1 MKPYLSL
8 MPVFGLVSTLFIS
21 PAHSQSNDN
30 DFYRPWVDYRNGAI
44 SLAFERTP
52 IPFAL
57 SALHATTGF
66 QIVIPPASDK
76 KLINL
81 KITEQPLEPAVRSFI
96 TSIGYKNFAVMYDD
110 KGHPN
115 RAVVLAVRPE
125 NADESAVVAKAEPKA
140 ESLSPEEQDKLQ
152 KDLERWNDL
161 KQEERGRIEDRLKN
175 LPQSD
180 ERDQLVKIYG
190 KQILALTK

>member
-1 MKPYLSL
+1 MKRYVRVMSL
-8 MPVFGLVSTLFIS
+8 FGLISTLLSS
-21 PAHSQSNDN
+21 PAHSQSDSE
-30 DFYRPWVDYRNGAI
+30 DFYRPWVNYRNGAV
-44 SLAFERTP
+44 SLAFVQTP

-66 QIVIPPASDK
+66 QIVMPPASDK
-76 KLINL
+76 KFINL
-81 KITEQPLEPAVRSFI
+81 KINEQPLEPAVRTFI
-96 TSIGYKNFAVMYDD
+96 TSIGYRNFAVMYDD

-115 RAVVLAVRPE
+115 RAVVLAVRPD
-125 NADESAVVAKAEPKA
+125 NTGESAVATKSEPNA
-140 ESLSPEEQDKLQ
+140 QPLSIEEQDKLQ
-152 KDLERWNDL
+152 KDLERWTEL

-180 ERDQLVKIYG
+180 ERDQLVKTYG

>member
-8 MPVFGLVSTLFIS
+8 MPLFGLVSTLFIS

-66 QIVIPPASDK
+66 QIVIPPAADK

-125 NADESAVVAKAEPKA
+125 NADESAVVAKSEPKV

-152 KDLERWNDL
+152 KDLERWNEL

>member
-1 MKPYLSL
+1 MKRYVRVMSL
-8 MPVFGLVSTLFIS
+8 FGLISTLLIS
-21 PAHSQSNDN
+21 PAHSQSDSE
-30 DFYRPWVDYRNGAI
+30 DFYRPWVAYRNGAV
-44 SLAFERTP
+44 SLAFVQTP

-66 QIVIPPASDK
+66 QIVMPPASDK
-76 KLINL
+76 KFINL
-81 KITEQPLEPAVRSFI
+81 KINEQPLEPAVRTFI
-96 TSIGYKNFAVMYDD
+96 TSIGYRNFALMYDD

-115 RAVVLAVRPE
+115 RAVVLAVRPD
-125 NADESAVVAKAEPKA
+125 NTGESAVATKYEPNA
-140 ESLSPEEQDKLQ
+140 QPLSTEEQDKLQ
-152 KDLERWNDL
+152 KDLERWTEL

-180 ERDQLVKIYG
+180 ERDQLVKTYG

>member
-8 MPVFGLVSTLFIS
+8 MPLFGLVSTLFIS

-125 NADESAVVAKAEPKA
+125 NADESAVVATSEPKV

-152 KDLERWNDL
+152 KDLERWNEL

>member
-8 MPVFGLVSTLFIS
+8 MPLFGLVSTLFIS
-21 PAHSQSNDN
+21 PAHSQSDDN

-125 NADESAVVAKAEPKA
+125 NADESAVVAKSEPKA
-140 ESLSPEEQDKLQ
+140 ESLSPEEQVKLQ
-152 KDLERWNDL
+152 KDLERWNEL

>member
-8 MPVFGLVSTLFIS
+8 MPLFGLVSTLFIS
-21 PAHSQSNDN
+21 PAYSQSNDN

-125 NADESAVVAKAEPKA
+125 NADESAVVAKSEPKA

-152 KDLERWNDL
+152 KDLERWNEL

>member
-125 NADESAVVAKAEPKA
+125 NADESAVVAKSEPKA
-140 ESLSPEEQDKLQ
+140 ESLSTEEQDKLQ

-180 ERDQLVKIYG
+180 ERDQLVKTYG

>member
-8 MPVFGLVSTLFIS
+8 MPLFGLVSTLFIS
-21 PAHSQSNDN
+21 PAHSQSDDN

-66 QIVIPPASDK
+66 QIVIPPASER

-81 KITEQPLEPAVRSFI
+81 KITQQPLEPAVRSLI
-96 TSIGYKNFAVMYDD
+96 TSIGYKNFALIYDD
-110 KGHPN
+110 KGQPN

-125 NADESAVVAKAEPKA
+125 TTDDRAAVAKSEPTV
-140 ESLSPEEQDKLQ
+140 EPLSPEEQDKLQ
-152 KDLERWNDL
+152 KDLERWNEL

-190 KQILALTK
+190 KQILAMTK

>member
-1 MKPYLSL
+1 MSL
-8 MPVFGLVSTLFIS
+8 FGLVSTLFIS
-21 PAHSQSNDN
+21 PAHSQSADT

-66 QIVIPPASDK
+66 QIVIPPASER

-81 KITEQPLEPAVRSFI
+81 KINQQPLEPAVRSLI
-96 TSIGYKNFAVMYDD
+96 TSIGYRNFALIYDD
-110 KGHPN
+110 KGQPN
-115 RAVVLAVRPE
+115 RAVVLPVRPE
-125 NADESAVVAKAEPKA
+125 ASDERLGLAKTEPPQQP
-140 ESLSPEEQDKLQ
+140 LSTEEQDKLQ
-152 KDLERWNDL
+152 NDLERWQDL

-190 KQILALTK
+190 RQILALTK

>member
-8 MPVFGLVSTLFIS
+8 MLFGLLSTLFIS

-66 QIVIPPASDK
+66 QIVIPPASER

-81 KITEQPLEPAVRSFI
+81 KINQQSLEPAVRSLI
-96 TSIGYKNFAVMYDD
+96 TSIGYKNFALIYDD
-110 KGHPN
+110 KGQPN
-115 RAVVLAVRPE
+115 RAVVLPVRPE
-125 NADESAVVAKAEPKA
+125 ASDERVGLAKNESVVQPLSA
-140 ESLSPEEQDKLQ
+140 EEQDALQ
-152 KDLERWNDL
+152 KDLERWQDL

-190 KQILALTK
+190 NQILALTK

>member
-1 MKPYLSL
+1 MSL
-8 MPVFGLVSTLFIS
+8 LGLVSTLLIS
-21 PAHSQSNDN
+21 PAHSQSDTE
-30 DFYRPWVDYRNGAI
+30 DFYRPWVDYRNGAV
-44 SLAFERTP
+44 SLAFVQTP

-66 QIVIPPASDK
+66 QIVMPPASDK

-81 KITEQPLEPAVRSFI
+81 KISEQPLEPAVRTFI
-96 TSIGYKNFAVMYDD
+96 TSIGYKNFAVMYDE
-110 KGHPN
+110 KGRPN
-115 RAVVLAVRPE
+115 RAVVLAVRLD
-125 NADESAVVAKAEPKA
+125 NTGESAVATKSEPNA
-140 ESLSPEEQDKLQ
+140 PPLSTEEQDKLQ
-152 KDLERWNDL
+152 KDLERWTEL

-180 ERDQLVKIYG
+180 ERDQLVKTYG

>member
-8 MPVFGLVSTLFIS
+8 MPLFGLVSTLFIS

-115 RAVVLAVRPE
+115 RAVVLSVRPE
-125 NADESAVVAKAEPKA
+125 NADESAVVAKSEPKV

-152 KDLERWNDL
+152 KDLERWNEL

>member
-8 MPVFGLVSTLFIS
+8 MPLFGLVSTLFIS
-21 PAHSQSNDN
+21 PAYSQSNDN

-76 KLINL
+76 KLTNL

-125 NADESAVVAKAEPKA
+125 NADESAVVAKSEPKA

>member
-8 MPVFGLVSTLFIS
+8 MPLFGLVSTLFIS

-30 DFYRPWVDYRNGAI
+30 DFYRPWVDYRHGAI

-125 NADESAVVAKAEPKA
+125 NADESAVVAKSEPKA
-140 ESLSPEEQDKLQ
+140 ESLSTEEQDKLQ

>member
-21 PAHSQSNDN
+21 PAYSQSNDN

-125 NADESAVVAKAEPKA
+125 NADESAVVAKSEPKA

>member
-8 MPVFGLVSTLFIS
+8 MPLFGLVSTLFIS
-21 PAHSQSNDN
+21 PAYSQSNDN

-125 NADESAVVAKAEPKA
+125 NADESAVVAKSEPKA
-140 ESLSPEEQDKLQ
+140 ESLSTEEQDKLQ

>member
-1 MKPYLSL
+1 MKRYFCVISL
-8 MPVFGLVSTLFIS
+8 FGLVSTLLIS
-21 PAHSQSNDN
+21 PAHSQSDTEN
-30 DFYRPWVDYRNGAI
+30 FYRHWVDYRNGAV
-44 SLAFERTP
+44 SLAFVQTP

-96 TSIGYKNFAVMYDD
+96 SSIGYKNFAVMYDD

-125 NADESAVVAKAEPKA
+125 NTDESAVVAKSEPKA
-140 ESLSPEEQDKLQ
+140 QPLSGEEQDKLQ
-152 KDLERWNDL
+152 KDLERWNEL

-190 KQILALTK
+190 KQILELTR

>member
-8 MPVFGLVSTLFIS
+8 MPLFGLVSTLFIS
-21 PAHSQSNDN
+21 PAYSQSDDN

-66 QIVIPPASDK
+66 QIVIPPASER

-81 KITEQPLEPAVRSFI
+81 KINQQPLEPAVRSLI
-96 TSIGYKNFAVMYDD
+96 TSIGYKNFALIYDD
-110 KGHPN
+110 KGQPN
-115 RAVVLAVRPE
+115 RAVVLPVRPE
-125 NADESAVVAKAEPKA
+125 ASDERVGLAKNESVVQPLSA
-140 ESLSPEEQDKLQ
+140 EEQDALQ
-152 KDLERWNDL
+152 KDLERWQDL

-190 KQILALTK
+190 NQILALTK

>member
-1 MKPYLSL
+1 MKSYLSL
-8 MPVFGLVSTLFIS
+8 MPLFGLVSTLFIS
-21 PAHSQSNDN
+21 PAHSQSDDN

-66 QIVIPPASDK
+66 QIVIPPASER

-81 KITEQPLEPAVRSFI
+81 KINQQPLEPAVRSLI
-96 TSIGYKNFAVMYDD
+96 SSIGYRNFALIYDD
-110 KGHPN
+110 KGQPN
-115 RAVVLAVRPE
+115 RAVVLPVRPD
-125 NADESAVVAKAEPKA
+125 AIDERVGLAKIELPQQP
-140 ESLSPEEQDKLQ
+140 LSTEEQDKLQ
-152 KDLERWNDL
+152 NDLERWQDL

-190 KQILALTK
+190 RQILALTR

>member
-8 MPVFGLVSTLFIS
+8 MPLFGLVSTLFIS
-21 PAHSQSNDN
+21 PAYSQSNDN

-125 NADESAVVAKAEPKA
+125 NADESAVVAKSEPKA

-180 ERDQLVKIYG
+180 ERDQLLKTYG

>member
-1 MKPYLSL
+1 MKRYVRVMSL
-8 MPVFGLVSTLFIS
+8 FGLVSTLLIS
-21 PAHSQSNDN
+21 PAHSQSDTE
-30 DFYRPWVDYRNGAI
+30 DFYRPWVNYRNGAV

-66 QIVIPPASDK
+66 QIVMPTASDK

-81 KITEQPLEPAVRSFI
+81 KISEQPLEPAVRTFI

-115 RAVVLAVRPE
+115 RAVVLAVRPDNTGE
-125 NADESAVVAKAEPKA
+125 IKVVTKSEPNTQ
-140 ESLSPEEQDKLQ
+140 SLSPEEQDKLQ
-152 KDLERWNDL
+152 KDLERWNEL

-180 ERDQLVKIYG
+180 ERDQLVKTYG
-190 KQILALTK
+190 KQILAVTK

>member
-1 MKPYLSL
+1 MKRYVRVMSL
-8 MPVFGLVSTLFIS
+8 FGLVSTLLIS
-21 PAHSQSNDN
+21 PAHSQSDTE

-44 SLAFERTP
+44 SLAFVQTP

-66 QIVIPPASDK
+66 QIVMPPASDK

-81 KITEQPLEPAVRSFI
+81 KISEQPLEPAVRTFI

-115 RAVVLAVRPE
+115 RAVVLAVRPDNTGE
-125 NADESAVVAKAEPKA
+125 IAVVTQSEPKA
-140 ESLSPEEQDKLQ
+140 QSLSPEEQDRLQ
-152 KDLERWNDL
+152 KDLERWNEL

-180 ERDQLVKIYG
+180 ERDQLVKTYG
-190 KQILALTK
+190 KQILAVTK

>member
-1 MKPYLSL
+1 MKRYFRVMSLFGLLSL
-8 MPVFGLVSTLFIS
+8 LLIS
-21 PAHSQSNDN
+21 PAHSQTDTE
-30 DFYRPWVDYRNGAI
+30 DFYRPWVDYRNGAV
-44 SLAFERTP
+44 SLAFVQTP

-81 KITEQPLEPAVRSFI
+81 KITQQPLEPAVRSFI
-96 TSIGYKNFAVMYDD
+96 TSIGYKNFAVMYDEQ
-110 KGHPN
+110 GHPN

-125 NADESAVVAKAEPKA
+125 TTDDRAVVAKS
-140 ESLSPEEQDKLQ
+140 ESTVQPLSPEEQDKLQ
-152 KDLERWNDL
+152 KDLERWNEL

>member
-8 MPVFGLVSTLFIS
+8 MPLFGLVSTLFIS
-21 PAHSQSNDN
+21 PAHSQSDDN

-66 QIVIPPASDK
+66 QIVIPPASER

-81 KITEQPLEPAVRSFI
+81 KINQQPLEPAVRSLI
-96 TSIGYKNFAVMYDD
+96 SSIGYRNFALIYDD
-110 KGHPN
+110 KGQPN
-115 RAVVLAVRPE
+115 RAVVLPVRPD
-125 NADESAVVAKAEPKA
+125 AIDERVGLAKIELPQQP
-140 ESLSPEEQDKLQ
+140 LSTEEQDKLQ
-152 KDLERWNDL
+152 NDLERWQDL

-190 KQILALTK
+190 RQILALTR

>member
-1 MKPYLSL
+1 MKRYLSL
-8 MPVFGLVSTLFIS
+8 MPLFGLVLTLFIS
-21 PAHSQSNDN
+21 PAHSQSDDN
-30 DFYRPWVDYRNGAI
+30 DFYRPWVDYRNGTI

-125 NADESAVVAKAEPKA
+125 NADESAVVAKSEPKV

-152 KDLERWNDL
+152 KDLERWNEL